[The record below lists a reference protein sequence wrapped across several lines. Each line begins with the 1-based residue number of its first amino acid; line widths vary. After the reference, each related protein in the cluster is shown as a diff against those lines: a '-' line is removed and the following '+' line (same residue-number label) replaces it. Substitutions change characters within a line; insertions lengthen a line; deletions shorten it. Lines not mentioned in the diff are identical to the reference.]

1 MNSIKYK
8 ISITAVLGIV
18 LLWGCSKSY
27 LTLAPA
33 DSVPSA
39 TALGTVSGLQNALN
53 GAYAQLRGYQL
64 YGRDFLAIGDVE
76 SDNVFVQA
84 KNTGRYTTQYSY
96 TFTSSDG
103 VFGEMW
109 SNAYEAIQEVNQII
123 DAPTTGVGVDSI
135 KAQAYGIRALMYFK
149 LVNIYAEPYTQDSS
163 ALGVP
168 LVLHYNPYDLPAR
181 SSVGTVY
188 NQIVSDLKA
197 AFQNAP
203 PYNSSVTLSKYAAE
217 ALLARAYLYE
227 GDYTD
232 AESAA
237 VDVINNSGFSLVT
250 PANYLA
256 FWADAAAQS
265 DQTEVMFEI
274 DADPINNNSTND
286 IAGIYYQG
294 YQDLYCSSQ
303 LYDLYTPTD
312 CRRLVIDSGTTATGA
327 FAYVVEKF
335 PNYLNADRDNLKVI
349 RLAEVYLI
357 AAEAALPS
365 SQATALT
372 YLNGLMAQRDP
383 ATVYAS
389 SGAQLLSDIVTER
402 RKELAFEG
410 DRFYDMN
417 RLQLPINRVANPGAM
432 LAGTNNANLSIP
444 WPDALRV
451 GPIPLSE
458 ILVNPNI
465 ASQQNPGY

>member
-1 MNSIKYK
+1 MTSITHKL
-8 ISITAVLGIV
+8 SITAILGAA

-27 LTLAPA
+27 INLAPS
-33 DSVPSA
+33 DSVPSNV
-39 TALGTVSGLQNALN
+39 ALGTVSGLQNALN
-53 GAYAQLRGYQL
+53 GTYAEMRNYQL
-64 YGRDFLAIGDVE
+64 YGRDLLAIGDVE
-76 SDNVFVQA
+76 SDNVFVQS
-84 KNTGRYTTQYSY
+84 KNTGRYTTQYGY

-103 VFGEMW
+103 VFSEIW
-109 SNAYEAIQEVNQII
+109 SYAYTAIQEANQII
-123 DAPTTGVGVDSI
+123 DATATGAGVDSI
-135 KAQAYGIRALMYFK
+135 KAQAYAIRAIMYFK
-149 LVNIYAEPYTQDSS
+149 LVNIYAEPYTQDTS

-168 LVLHYNPYDLPAR
+168 LVLHYNPYALPAR

-188 NQIVSDLKA
+188 AQIVSDLKA

-203 PYNSSVTLSKYAAE
+203 PYTSSTTISKYAAE

-227 GDYTD
+227 GDNTD
-232 AESAA
+232 AKAAA
-237 VDVINNSGFSLVT
+237 VDVITNGGFTLVA
-250 PANYLA
+250 PGNWLS
-256 FWADAAAQS
+256 FWADAASQTS
-265 DQTEVMFEI
+265 QTEVMFEV
-274 DADPINNNSTND
+274 DADAINNNSTDD

-303 LYDLYTPTD
+303 LYNLYSPTD

-357 AAEAALPS
+357 AAEASVTS
-365 SQATALT
+365 SQSDALM
-372 YLNGLMAQRDP
+372 YLNDLMAQRDP
-383 ATVYAS
+383 SITYSS

-417 RLQLPINRVANPGAM
+417 RLQLPINRAANPGAM

-444 WPDALRV
+444 WPDPLRIA
-451 GPIPLSE
+451 PIPLSE
-458 ILVNPNI
+458 ILVNHNI
-465 ASQQNPGY
+465 AGQQNPGY